1 MSLRLTQRAIV
12 RALPRPAQNAHNRWL
27 TRESAIITLES
38 DRGQRGRGEA
48 APLPGFSR
56 DQLVDC
62 QHALGALDVNDLP
75 EHLEPGQA
83 LLPALSRA
91 SSRLPAHLPAA
102 RAALEAALLDLWAR
116 ARGVPAWALL
126 REDESRPA
134 KRRLAAL
141 LDGEGE
147 QAWARARAAHA
158 DGLTA
163 FKLKV
168 GRPGA
173 IEQELAL
180 VARLRAE
187 FGAELEL
194 RLDANRAWSAE
205 QARANLARFAAHR
218 PEFVEEPCP
227 LVELRALGPS
237 PVPLAL
243 DESLLELDPDRAA
256 LRSLAPQGVRRLVLK
271 PTLLGGISACC
282 AWAEAAR
289 VADAEVILSHTFEG
303 PIGLALCAALALSV
317 GSETSA
323 HGLELHGAG
332 LELHQLPYFSAAELR
347 PWSEPGFGAGEPAT

>member
-12 RALPRPAQNAHNRWL
+12 RALPRLAQNAHRRWL
-27 TRESAIITLES
+27 TRESALITLES
-38 DRGQRGRGEA
+38 DRGQRGCGEA

-56 DQLVDC
+56 DQLADC
-62 QHALGALDVNDLP
+62 QHALAALKVSDLP
-75 EHLEPGQA
+75 ECLERGQA
-83 LLPALSRA
+83 LLPALSLA

-126 REDESRPA
+126 RGDESRPA
-134 KRRLAAL
+134 KRQLAAL

-147 QAWARARAAHA
+147 QAWTRARAAHA

-168 GRPGA
+168 GRAEA
-173 IEQELAL
+173 IEQELSL

-205 QARANLARFAAHR
+205 QARSNLARFAAHR

-227 LVELRALGPS
+227 LLELGALGPS
-237 PVPLAL
+237 PIPLAL
-243 DESLLELDPDRAA
+243 DESLLELAPGRAA
-256 LRSLAPQGVRRLVLK
+256 LCGLVEQGVRTLVLK

-282 AWAEAAR
+282 AWAEAAQT
-289 VADAEVILSHTFEG
+289 AGAEVILSHTFEG
-303 PIGLALCAALALSV
+303 PLGLALGAALALSV

-332 LELHQLPYFSAAELR
+332 LELPELPYFSAAELH
-347 PWSEPGFGAGEPAT
+347 PWSEPGFGVWEPAT